1 MASVHRGVTPEVHV
15 PGAWKACD
23 CAGHAEGSSN
33 DIPHQS
39 LFVLSSLRFFG
50 TLPRITFFLSFSRIV
65 EDVLRVSPAKR
76 RFFSCIRLYLN
87 NQRMFNFLSTN
98 WGDSVLVTDRECPDR
113 CKFPIYTVALFFPEP
128 LLSLCRLY
136 LKIQSVAV
144 FMKYLVQSC
153 CFDPND
159 QPCAW
164 VPSGAVAPACITQP
178 LTTCSLPPWRV

>member
-76 RFFSCIRLYLN
+76 FFSCIRLYLN

-113 CKFPIYTVALFFPEP
+113 CKFPIYTVALFFPN
-128 LLSLCRLY
+128 
-136 LKIQSVAV
+136 
-144 FMKYLVQSC
+144 SC
-153 CFDPND
+153 CRSVDCTWRFN
-159 QPCAW
+159 Q
-164 VPSGAVAPACITQP
+164 SR
-178 LTTCSLPPWRV
+178 SPWNISFNRVVLIRMTSHVREFRPEPWLLHV